1 MQIRSRLTLQF
12 LLLVSTIVLLS
23 FLLVY
28 FFFKQLI
35 EKDFESR
42 LRDKAITSATLLF
55 RVDQIDSALL
65 KVIDRSKRDVLYGE
79 SITVYDTLNKAIYL
93 NNDTTQ
99 FNISEALLNRI
110 RREKIVY
117 FAENDYNLV
126 GLLYENQNAENVIIA
141 GAVNLQGKVRLSD
154 LRVLMSTLFVL
165 MLMVVALAGWI
176 YSGRALKPMQRVM
189 QQVSHISP
197 VDLSQRLQQSETP
210 DEIGK
215 LIMIFNQ
222 MLDRIE
228 YAFRHQKTF
237 VANVSHELK
246 NPLTKITSQ
255 LEVTLLNER
264 SREEYQKTV
273 ESVLEDIKELNQL
286 SVSLLE
292 LARLDREE
300 NYFTM
305 SKVRVD
311 EILWEAR
318 DKVEAFDPQYK
329 VIVDIEGM
337 PEDDSQLCVTGNAH
351 LMKIA
356 IQNVIE
362 NACKF
367 SADHQ
372 ALVVLRTG
380 NNSVQIE
387 VSNQGQGIDQKDLA
401 NIFQPFYRAD
411 ATSKIKG
418 YGIGLPLSQRI
429 ISIHK
434 GTIQIKSHSAS
445 QTSFAL
451 EFPVAQF

>member
-1 MQIRSRLTLQF
+1 
-12 LLLVSTIVLLS
+12 LLVSTIVLLS

-35 EKDFESR
+35 ERDFDNR
-42 LRDKAITSATLLF
+42 LRDKAITSAILLF
-55 RVDQIDSALL
+55 RIEQVDSALL
-65 KVIDRSKRDVLYGE
+65 KVIDRAKRDNLYGE
-79 SITVYDTLNKAIYL
+79 SITVYDSLNKEIYT

-99 FNISEALLNRI
+99 FAVNDVLLTRV
-110 RREKIVY
+110 RREKVVY
-117 FAENDYNLV
+117 FQEREYNIV
-126 GLLYENQNAENVIIA
+126 GLLYENAQEKNVIIA
-141 GAVNLQGKVRLSD
+141 GAINRQGQVRLSD

-165 MLMVVALAGWI
+165 MLMVVALAGWV
-176 YSGRALKPMQRVM
+176 YAGRALKPMQKVM
-189 QQVSHISP
+189 QEVSKISP
-197 VDLSQRLQQSETP
+197 VDLSQRLHKSGTP

-264 SREEYQKTV
+264 SREEYQKTI
-273 ESVLEDIKELNQL
+273 ESVLEDIKDLNQL

-292 LARLDREE
+292 LARVDQEE
-300 NYFTM
+300 NYFSM
-305 SKVRVD
+305 SKVRLD
-311 EILWEAR
+311 EVLWEVR
-318 DKVEAFDPQYK
+318 DKVESFDHDYK
-329 VIVDIEGM
+329 VLVEIEGM
-337 PEDDSQLCVTGNAH
+337 PEDENQLCVTGNMH
-351 LMKIA
+351 LLKIA

-367 SADHQ
+367 SKDNQ
-372 ALVVLRTG
+372 AWVVLRPIQQQL
-380 NNSVQIE
+380 QIE
-387 VSNQGQGIDQKDLA
+387 VTNAGSGIDEKDLD

-411 ATSKIKG
+411 ATSKIRG

-429 ISIHK
+429 IAIHK
-434 GTIQIKSHSAS
+434 GTLQVTSAVRAK
-445 QTSFAL
+445 TIFTINLPMAH
-451 EFPVAQF
+451 F